1 MTLRMSSKPHMLAS
15 EALAIV
21 RATAPA
27 IMSGRAAVRFR
38 MWHHLKDEPARRSL
52 FEEFA
57 VGDERV
63 GLIEALVK
71 CGEPRAPHASP
82 RLARQLP
89 PAELARLSDS
99 LKPAL
104 RRALRDVLGATATDA
119 VLNAWDETFAGL
131 LAA

>member
-1 MTLRMSSKPHMLAS
+1 MTFSKSSKPDTLAP

-38 MWHHLKDEPARRSL
+38 MWHHLQDEPARRSL
-52 FEEFA
+52 FEEF
-57 VGDERV
+57 VIGDERV

-71 CGEPRAPHASP
+71 CGDPRAPHASP